1 MALRTLDERGHA
13 TDLSYAELCRQ
24 TNKFANLLKALGVGR
39 GETVF
44 TLLGR
49 VPELYVTVLG
59 ALKNGSVVY
68 LNSLDFLSFVEELTQ
83 HTGAQLTADDYP
95 ASDSV
100 TDAVNLLTTRAPAV
114 G

>member
-1 MALRTLDERGHA
+1 L
-13 TDLSYAELCRQ
+13 Q
-24 TNKFANLLKALGVGR
+24 ALGVGR

-68 LNSLDFLSFVEELTQ
+68 LDFLDFLSFLEELTQ
-83 HTGAQLTADDYP
+83 RTGAQLTADDYP
-95 ASDSV
+95 PSDSV